1 MKRLIFIISTFVAIA
16 LIIFAC
22 NDKSK
27 EPGATTLSKDDSLK
41 QQLERGKYLAN
52 SVVNCADCHSKLDT
66 SKFSAPV
73 VPGTEGGGGLA
84 LHEILPADIP
94 GKMWVPNITP
104 YALKDWT
111 DDEIARAIT
120 AGVNK
125 KGDTLFPLMP
135 YHGLSRM
142 AKEDVEAVVAYLR
155 SLKPIVASFPARELF
170 IPAAAFGPLPDV
182 DYKKNTRPD
191 TADKVMYGEY
201 LVTIGHCTDC
211 HTPVTKEKMPMMDK
225 FLSGGQHFK
234 LPTFEVTVS
243 NITPDSVTGLG
254 TWTEAM
260 FLAKFR
266 TNSTPE
272 MLASKPGKANTL
284 MPWSFYGTMSDSD
297 LKAIYAYLRTVP
309 PIKNKV
315 EKWPTAAVA
324 SR

>member
-1 MKRLIFIISTFVAIA
+1 MRKLIFNSSIFAVVS

-22 NDKSK
+22 DNEAK
-27 EPGATTLSKDDSLK
+27 EPTTAVTKEDSLK
-41 QQLERGKYLAN
+41 QQLEHGKYLAN
-52 SVVNCADCHSKLDT
+52 SVVNCVDCHSQLDT

-104 YALKDWT
+104 YALKDWS

-120 AGVNK
+120 KGVNS

-155 SLKPIVASFPARELF
+155 SLKPIEASFPARELF

-182 DYKKNTRPD
+182 DYKTNTRPD
-191 TADKVMYGEY
+191 TADRVKYGEY

-234 LPTFEVTVS
+234 LPTFEVTTS
-243 NITPDSVTGLG
+243 NITPDSATGIG
-254 TWTEAM
+254 SWTEAM
-260 FLAKFR
+260 FVAKFR

-272 MLASKPGKANTL
+272 MLATKPGKSNTL
-284 MPWSFYGTMSDSD
+284 MPWSFYGTMKDND
-297 LKAIYAYLRTVP
+297 LKAIYAYLRTVK
-309 PIKNKV
+309 PIKNKL
-315 EKWPTAAVA
+315 EKWPMAAIA
-324 SR
+324 SK